1 MSLFPDFPAMNRR
14 ATIFPSLRDEEDSEL
29 ILTPR
34 GARGGFFI
42 GYQAE
47 PGNQATNETEVKIAP
62 MRLSLATRANIRR
75 DSIRSGVELEKGLH
89 DEVYRVLIYVKIF
102 PSLCENR
109 LPHERSIDGGNLK
122 CRKIDGIVMPCAK
135 FVRYGP
141 KSGLGVAARAD
152 HVEIVTKR
160 GPEVYGRDCD
170 NQFTC
175 RVMNGHD
182 CMNAFQVLEVLRMP
196 AHPERIAAHVSAFVD
211 IGA

>member
-1 MSLFPDFPAMNRR
+1 MGL
-14 ATIFPSLRDEEDSEL
+14 SLRQESMRSCDQDLQHIESSNIAICL
-29 ILTPR
+29 VPRLCPGTILEALL
-34 GARGGFFI
+34 G
-42 GYQAE
+42 Q
-47 PGNQATNETEVKIAP
+47 
-62 MRLSLATRANIRR
+62 
-75 DSIRSGVELEKGLH
+75 DSIGSGVELEKSLH

-122 CRKIDGIVMPCAK
+122 CRKIDGIVMPCAE

-152 HVEIVTKR
+152 HVEIVAKR

-182 CMNAFQVLEVLRMP
+182 CMNALQILEVLGMP